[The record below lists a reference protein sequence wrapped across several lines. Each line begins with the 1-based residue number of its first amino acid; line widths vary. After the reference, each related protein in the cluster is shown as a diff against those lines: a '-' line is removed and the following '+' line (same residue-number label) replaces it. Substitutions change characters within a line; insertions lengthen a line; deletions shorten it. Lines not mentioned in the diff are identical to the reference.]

1 MSTDPAA
8 LRVLIAD
15 DQELVRSG
23 FRLILDS
30 QPDMEVVAEA
40 GDGRAALALARELH
54 PDLVLMDVRMPVMDG
69 IEATRQLLAD
79 PGTRTRVLMLTTFDS
94 DSYVYDAVRAGA
106 SGFLLKD
113 ASAVELLAAVRTV
126 ARGDASLAPAVTA
139 RLLAQFSAGPSP
151 VTDRLPAD
159 LASLTER
166 EVDVTR
172 LIALGLTNAEIAGR
186 LFLGETTVKSHV
198 TSILA
203 KLGARDRVQV
213 VVRCYETGWVRPG
226 HTQA

>member
-1 MSTDPAA
+1 MNAEPTA

-15 DQELVRSG
+15 DQALVRSG

-30 QPDMEVVAEA
+30 QPDIQVVGEA

-54 PDLVLMDVRMPVMDG
+54 PDLVLMDVQMPVMDG
-69 IEATRQLLAD
+69 IEATRALLSD
-79 PGTRTRVLMLTTFDS
+79 PGTRTRVLVLTTFDS
-94 DSYVYDAVRAGA
+94 DRYVYDAVRAGA
-106 SGFLLKD
+106 SGFMLKD
-113 ASAVELLAAVRTV
+113 ASAADLLAAVHAV
-126 ARGDASLAPAVTA
+126 AKGEASLAPAVTA
-139 RLLAQFSAGPSP
+139 RLLAEFSAGPSP
-151 VTDRLPAD
+151 DTHQLPAD

-166 EVDVTR
+166 ELDVTR
-172 LIALGLTNAEIAGR
+172 LIAQGLTNAEIATR

-213 VVRCYETGWVRPG
+213 VVRCYEAGLIRPG
-226 HTQA
+226 RSR